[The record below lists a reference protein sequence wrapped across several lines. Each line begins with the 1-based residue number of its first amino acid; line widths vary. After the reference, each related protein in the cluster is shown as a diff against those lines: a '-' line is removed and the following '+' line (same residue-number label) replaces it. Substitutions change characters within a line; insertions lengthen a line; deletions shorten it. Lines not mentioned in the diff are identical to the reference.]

1 MEKQASILVFSTNK
15 KDISTDF
22 ISKSLDQFS
31 NTARCADKLILIADS
46 LRAASYRIIDGYSDN
61 KAKLICKETGDS
73 LAELLTAQLKEKKL
87 QFPIYRWDDL
97 MRSHEYEQLYK
108 SLSSQART
116 SPMALGE
123 LEALA
128 LNFLK
133 ERRTDR
139 VWKQKH
145 IDVSVDFLLQ
155 ELGSWFYEF
164 QLGGFTIIEVLYP
177 ASNYKSAVELVSG
190 MTRVN
195 SQLVTAAIPHQYTIL
210 DIADCQ

>member
-15 KDISTDF
+15 KDVSQEF
-22 ISKSLDQFS
+22 IARSLDQFS
-31 NTARCADKLILIADS
+31 KTARCADKIVLIADS
-46 LRAASYRIIDGYSDN
+46 LRVPSYRVIDGYSDN
-61 KAKLICKETGDS
+61 KAKLLCKEIGDN
-73 LAELLTAQLKEKKL
+73 LAELLRAQFKDKNF
-87 QFPIYRWDDL
+87 QFPIFRWNDL
-97 MRSHEYEQLYK
+97 MQSDEYVQLYK
-108 SLSSQART
+108 SLTSQART
-116 SPMALGE
+116 NPSALEE

-133 ERRTDR
+133 ERRADR
-139 VWKQKH
+139 EWKQKH

-164 QLGGFTIIEVLYP
+164 QLGGFTIKEVLYP

-195 SQLVTAAIPHQYTIL
+195 SQLVTAAVPHSYTIL
-210 DIADCQ
+210 DITDSK

>member
-15 KDISTDF
+15 KDVSPEF
-22 ISKSLDQFS
+22 IAHSLEIFSK
-31 NTARCADKLILIADS
+31 TAQCQVKLVLIADS

-61 KAKLICKETGDS
+61 KARLICKEVGDS
-73 LAELLTAQLKEKKL
+73 LVGLLTPLLEDHGLQL
-87 QFPIYRWDDL
+87 PIFRWDDL
-97 MRSHEYEQLYK
+97 MKSEEYVQLYK
-108 SLSSQART
+108 SLSSQARA
-116 SPMALGE
+116 SPTVLGE

-139 VWKQKH
+139 IWKQKH

-164 QLGGFTIIEVLYP
+164 QLGGFTIKEVLYP

-195 SQLVTAAIPHQYTIL
+195 HQLVTAAIPHAYTIL
-210 DIADCQ
+210 EIAASK